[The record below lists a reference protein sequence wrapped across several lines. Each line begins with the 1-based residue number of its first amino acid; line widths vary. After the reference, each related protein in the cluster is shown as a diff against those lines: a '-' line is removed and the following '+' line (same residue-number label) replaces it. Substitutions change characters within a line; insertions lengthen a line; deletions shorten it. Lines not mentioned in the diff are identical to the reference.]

1 MKKILEKIVAISL
14 TVIGLLLI
22 ALLIVVMLNAIDV
35 QELDN
40 QLVKV
45 LIISLSVV
53 FAVLAGII
61 IAMSFSD
68 SDRLNSIILF
78 KDKESATKATVS
90 VVKKMVRKASKRV
103 EEAKVTK
110 VSMFGDE
117 NNNVKLAINLKINS
131 NKTEEIIDR
140 IRGEIM
146 TTCSKIL
153 LYDFSSID
161 FKVVKLKTDY
171 VPSSEEIEKT
181 IAEYRKANEL
191 AKEEDTAAAEEEKA
205 VAMEEK
211 AENIIAEEITE
222 EKEEEIKEESIA
234 EEKPVAEEP
243 KAEVSGEEKTEK

>member
-22 ALLIVVMLNAIDV
+22 TLLIVVMLNAIDV
-35 QELDN
+35 KELDN

-90 VVKKMVRKASKRV
+90 VVKKMVKKAAKRV

-110 VSMFGDE
+110 VSMYGDE
-117 NNNVKLAINLKINS
+117 NNDVKLAISLKICS
-131 NKTEEIIDR
+131 DKTEEVIDR
-140 IRGEIM
+140 VRGEIM
-146 TTCSKIL
+146 ATCSKIL
-153 LYDFSSID
+153 VYDFSSID
-161 FKVVKLKTDY
+161 FKVVKLKSDY
-171 VPSSEEIEKT
+171 VPTKDEIENT
-181 IAEYRKANEL
+181 IAEYKKANEIP
-191 AKEEDTAAAEEEKA
+191 AVEEVKESVEEGNSEVIVEEIAVEEKPA
-205 VAMEEK
+205 
-211 AENIIAEEITE
+211 EITE
-222 EKEEEIKEESIA
+222 EVETKE
-234 EEKPVAEEP
+234 
-243 KAEVSGEEKTEK
+243 